1 MEHEIRNG
9 PACTFG
15 RRWFIT
21 YLRQQLGFKARRNDV
36 AALLLAV
43 DNEAVIARRPG
54 LRKIRLETTPHQVRT
69 SFGVST
75 GMTSSHSIVSRS
87 TLLSTISHAI
97 PSNEGPK

>member
-21 YLRQQLGFKARRNDV
+21 YLRQQLGLKARRDDV

-54 LRKIRLETTPHQVRT
+54 LRKIRLENYSTPGPNFLWCLDGHDKFSQYCIEIYATVYA
-69 SFGVST
+69 F
-75 GMTSSHSIVSRS
+75 SRNS
-87 TLLSTISHAI
+87 
-97 PSNEGPK
+97 